1 MSELTR
7 LLQGLVLPA
16 VGAILGTAL
25 VAWLS
30 RLTSLSRE
38 VLELRAE
45 VKHLLQLQAKALT
58 EDRAELVLNKS
69 LSSHIGDC
77 QNIVLRPFDDRMRNL
92 DHRVTKLEAA

>member
-1 MSELTR
+1 MSEMTK

-16 VGAILGTAL
+16 VGTMMGGAL

-30 RLTSLSRE
+30 RLTSLHRE
-38 VLELRAE
+38 ISELRAE
-45 VKHLLQLQAKALT
+45 MKHLSQLQAKALT

-69 LSSHIGDC
+69 LSSHVGDC
-77 QNIVLRPFDDRMRNL
+77 QNIVLRPLDNRMRSL